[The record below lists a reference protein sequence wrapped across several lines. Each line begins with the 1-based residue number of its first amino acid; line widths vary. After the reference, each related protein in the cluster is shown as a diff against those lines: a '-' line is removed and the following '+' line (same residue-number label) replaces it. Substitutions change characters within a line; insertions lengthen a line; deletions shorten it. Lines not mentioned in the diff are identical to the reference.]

1 MIVVSLSN
9 DLGLGAEISKALGI
23 KHLTTYTK
31 VFPDGEVYV
40 RLQEPKS
47 LRNVIAYV
55 VQSLYPNQNDK
66 IMELLLGI
74 DALYGA
80 GAKEVKAIIPY
91 MAYSRQDRIFLEGE
105 AVSIRA
111 LFNALYSLGVNEII
125 TIDIHSVKAMSY
137 FKGKIHNILPTKLF
151 AERLRTLGINGSN
164 TIVVAP
170 DEGAKERASK
180 LSNELNLKYVVIK
193 KFRDRITGEIKHELP
208 KELEVSGMN
217 VVVIDDIISTGGT
230 IANISKYLR
239 SRNVKNI
246 IVAATHGLFVGNALE
261 KLRSSGISKILLIST
276 VPKINDPL
284 LEYLSPVNLIAK
296 AIVKE

>member
-1 MIVVSLSN
+1 VVSLSN
-9 DLGLGAEISKALGI
+9 DLGLGAEISRVLGV

-40 RLQEPKS
+40 RLQEPKF
-47 LRNVIAYV
+47 LRNEITYVI
-55 VQSLYPNQNDK
+55 QSLYPNQNDR
-66 IMELLLGI
+66 ITELLLSI
-74 DALYGA
+74 DALYEA
-80 GAKEVKAIIPY
+80 GAKEVRAIIPY
-91 MAYSRQDRIFLEGE
+91 MAYSRQDRVFLEGE

-111 LFNALYSLGVNEII
+111 LLNALYSLGVNEII

-137 FKGKIHNILPTKLF
+137 FKGKIRNILPTKLF
-151 AERLRTLGINGSN
+151 AERLRTLGVNSSN

-170 DEGAKERASK
+170 DEGAKERANK

-217 VVVIDDIISTGGT
+217 VIVIDDIISTGGT

-261 KLRSSGISKILLIST
+261 KLRSSGISKILLTLT

-284 LEYLSPVNLIAK
+284 LEYLSPVNLIAN